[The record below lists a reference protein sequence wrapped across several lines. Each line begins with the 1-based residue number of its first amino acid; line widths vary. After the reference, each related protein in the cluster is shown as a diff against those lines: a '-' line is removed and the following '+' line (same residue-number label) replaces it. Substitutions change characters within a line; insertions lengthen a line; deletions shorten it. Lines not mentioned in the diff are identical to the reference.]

1 MSSLVMESLGWA
13 LLHSLWQ
20 GTLVALGLAAALLM
34 VGARAANARYALAC
48 GALVLAV
55 VLPVVTGVRH
65 ATQARAE
72 RRQEQSSRP
81 HGLRATPEGFERWT
95 PRESDAFTS
104 RAEGRPGFLLEQAEH
119 KAQGWWAPL
128 VERARAS
135 LTGLLRWLVIAWV
148 AGVGLTSGRLTAQ
161 WVQLRQL
168 ARRALPAP
176 QEWQERLDALSQRL
190 GLKHAVRLLQTT
202 EVDVPST
209 VGWLSPVVLL
219 PMSALSGLPSRQLEM
234 VLAHEL
240 AHIRRHD
247 FAVNLAQ
254 VVVETLFFYHP
265 AVHWMSDVIRV
276 EREHCCDD
284 VAVSASGNSVSYA
297 RALTA
302 LETLRVQ
309 PELLHAMSALGG
321 SLPDR
326 VRRLVSPPAS
336 RCSSRWVAGA
346 SVLTLVSSLAIAAPL
361 TSLVLGQSP
370 APATTLAAPAPVE
383 PPEPAAPVEP
393 PEPAEPAA
401 FAAPPAPA
409 AVPAVP
415 RPLTPPPGFREAPTP
430 RPQVKL
436 AMRGPDEA
444 REDKTRV
451 GSGQPLTVDQL
462 VELKLAGVTPEK
474 VRELESLGYEATVS
488 DVVELGHT
496 GVTLEYL
503 KQMNAAFGR
512 KLPTDMLV
520 ELRAVG
526 VTPEYVRALR
536 ESGFETK
543 DPDEVVQ
550 ARAVGVSEE
559 YVRELGA
566 AGYSNLSLEDL
577 SHLRAVGVDP
587 EFVRGMSRLGLPKL
601 SSKNLQHLRAV
612 GVTPEWLS
620 KMRAAGLE
628 MKDPDELVEL
638 RAVNVSPEFIRELND
653 AGLKNLS
660 SRELVRLRSGGV
672 DAEFIRRMR
681 DTRKQ

>member
-1 MSSLVMESLGWA
+1 MSGLVMESLGWA

-34 VGARAANARYALAC
+34 VGARAANTRYALAC
-48 GALVLAV
+48 GALMLAV
-55 VLPVVTGVRH
+55 VMPVVTGVRH

-72 RRQEQSSRP
+72 RRLEQSSP
-81 HGLRATPEGFERWT
+81 MHGRRSTPEGFARWT
-95 PRESDAFTS
+95 PREES
-104 RAEGRPGFLLEQAEH
+104 RPGFLLELSEP
-119 KAQGWWAPL
+119 KAQAWWAPM

-135 LTGLLRWLVIAWV
+135 LAGLLRWLVLAWV

-190 GLKHAVRLLQTT
+190 GLKRAVRLLQTT

-219 PMSALSGLPSRQLEM
+219 PVSALSGLPTRQLEM

-265 AVHWMSDVIRV
+265 AVHWMSERIRV

-284 VAVSASGNSVSYA
+284 VAVSASGNSLSYA

-370 APATTLAAPAPVE
+370 EPTSTAAMPPPPESPEPPAFVAPTAPV
-383 PPEPAAPVEP
+383 
-393 PEPAEPAA
+393 
-401 FAAPPAPA
+401 APPG
-409 AVPAVP
+409 VP
-415 RPLTPPPGFREAPTP
+415 RPMTPPPGFRVAAAPQ
-430 RPQVKL
+430 PQVKL
-436 AMRGPDEA
+436 AMRGPDEK

-512 KLPTDMLV
+512 KLAADMLV

-536 ESGFETK
+536 ESGFATK

-550 ARAVGVSEE
+550 ARAVGVTEQ

-587 EFVRGMSRLGLPKL
+587 DFIRGMSRLGLPKL
-601 SSKNLQHLRAV
+601 SSQNLQHLRAV

-620 KMRAAGLE
+620 QMRAAGLE

-638 RAVNVSPEFIRELND
+638 RALNVSPEFIRELND

-681 DTRKQ
+681 DTKKP